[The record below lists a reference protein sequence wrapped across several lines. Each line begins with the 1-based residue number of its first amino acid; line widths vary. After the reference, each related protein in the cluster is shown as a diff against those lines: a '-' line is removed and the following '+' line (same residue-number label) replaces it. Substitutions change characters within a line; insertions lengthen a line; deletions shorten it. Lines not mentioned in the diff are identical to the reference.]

1 MYTRKIQNL
10 KVNHRSKNGVTIAE
24 DTDIALLNADK
35 NSKTI
40 KINHKVQRTKQIILP
55 IHEKDQNLPI
65 KTFTVIIVLEKQF
78 QTIQI
83 IQEINQLITLTSEE
97 DYQTKEIHVIS
108 HKKRYSRSNSQN
120 NYSQSNSNRPE
131 YSVDTSSHSNSW
143 NRHYSKDRSRNSSH
157 NRNRNYSNNRNRSYS
172 NNRNQRYQNNISRD

>member
-10 KVNHRSKNGVTIAE
+10 KVNHRSKNGVTITE

-65 KTFTVIIVLEKQF
+65 KTFTVIIVLENQF

-83 IQEINQLITLTSEE
+83 IQEINHLITLATEE
-97 DYQTKEIHVIS
+97 DYRTKEIHVIS
-108 HKKRYSRSNSQN
+108 HKKDI
-120 NYSQSNSNRPE
+120 
-131 YSVDTSSHSNSW
+131 VD
-143 NRHYSKDRSRNSSH
+143 
-157 NRNRNYSNNRNRSYS
+157 
-172 NNRNQRYQNNISRD
+172 QIV